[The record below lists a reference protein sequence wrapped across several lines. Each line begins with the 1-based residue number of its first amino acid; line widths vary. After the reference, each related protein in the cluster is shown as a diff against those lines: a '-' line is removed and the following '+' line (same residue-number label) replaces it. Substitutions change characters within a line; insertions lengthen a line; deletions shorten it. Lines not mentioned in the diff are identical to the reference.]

1 MTNDKKFEIDWEV
14 IELLPAGFIKV
25 ILSEDYWSVE
35 VRCKRSGKMSK
46 NRVSVIPGDRVK
58 VEISP
63 YDMTQGRITYRYNGK
78 PAPESNDSKDVL
90 DSI

>member
-1 MTNDKKFEIDWEV
+1 MTKENKFELDWEV

-25 ILSEDYWSVE
+25 VLSEDYGSTE

-46 NRVSVIPGDRVK
+46 NRVSVIPGDWVK

-63 YDMTQGRITYRYNGK
+63 YDMTQGRITYRYNWK
-78 PAPESNDSKDVL
+78 PAPAKEDS
-90 DSI
+90 SEE